1 MRVITIGSAVALLGL
16 FALVSCT
23 EDEDAFPDR
32 APIISDTDDVDAF
45 ATEVLDALQPA
56 SIAESIE
63 YCGYIYTL
71 DDGTLAAT
79 PARRGGEDFCD
90 LPEASDDVIASFHT
104 HGGYSDL
111 YDNEVPSV
119 DDALGDF
126 ESQIDGYVGTPAGR
140 VWLID
145 YETRLISQVCGSTCI
160 TSDPNDDPSDA
171 GFIPQTFTLEELR
184 ARFE

>member
-1 MRVITIGSAVALLGL
+1 MRIITIGTGVALIGL
-16 FALVSCT
+16 LALVSCT
-23 EDEDAFPDR
+23 EEAVEFPNR
-32 APIISDTDDVDAF
+32 APVISDTDNVDAF
-45 ATEVLDALQPA
+45 ATQVLDSLQPA

-79 PARRGGEDFCD
+79 PARRGAEDYCD

-119 DDALGDF
+119 DDVLGDF
-126 ESQIDGYVGTPAGR
+126 ESQIDGYVGTPGGR

-145 YETRLISQVCGSTCI
+145 YESGIISQVCNRECI
-160 TSDPNDDPSDA
+160 TADPNDDPADA

-184 ARFE
+184 ERFE